1 MSNFVTENRPKGS
14 GFQHNM
20 EYKTERI
27 KRSYKFIVKG
37 MKMKNVFLMAALGA
51 ALVSC
56 GGKSGGKP
64 NFADAVSTTSS
75 SPAVRGSGK
84 S

>member
-64 NFADAVSTTSS
+64 NFADN
-75 SPAVRGSGK
+75 
-84 S
+84 